1 MAVAGPG
8 QDATRVD
15 GTAFDKNATKQP
27 IREMASQ
34 SYGDR
39 ADLTGIQG
47 SAPMSA
53 TPSVTMPGLL
63 SEPSRNPNRP
73 VTAGTSMPGGPG
85 PEVLPIPPMP
95 QDETANL
102 IRALYAIN
110 PDPDLARLVQR
121 LDAEGR

>member
-8 QDATRVD
+8 QYATRVD

-85 PEVLPIPPMP
+85 PEVLPIPPIA
-95 QDETANL
+95 QDEVAQT
-102 IRALYAIN
+102 IRSLAAIY
-110 PDPDLARLVQR
+110 PDPDLLRLVQR
-121 LDAEGR
+121 LETEGR